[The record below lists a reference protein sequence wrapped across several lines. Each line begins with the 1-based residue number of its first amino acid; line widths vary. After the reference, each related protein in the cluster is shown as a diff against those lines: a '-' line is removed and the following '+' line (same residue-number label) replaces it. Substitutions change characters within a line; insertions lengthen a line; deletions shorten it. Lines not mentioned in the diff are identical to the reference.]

1 MAAAYLDLTAGQ
13 NFGLEK
19 RNEILSVLFAF
30 STGMMD
36 KDKANKFQHLSY
48 EEVTD
53 VGRAY
58 LNVVPKIVDLED
70 EAS

>member
-13 NFGLEK
+13 NFSLEK
-19 RNEILSVLFAF
+19 RNEIVSALFAF

-36 KDKANKFQHLSY
+36 EDKANKFQHLSY
-48 EEVTD
+48 EEVAD

-58 LNVVPKIVDLED
+58 LNVVPKIVDPED